1 MNQSTLF
8 RSLLGLGLLLSAS
21 AAFAA
26 TPVGLW
32 EIRSYRESG
41 LNFGTVN
48 QVCYLTN
55 GTWYSL
61 SFPGANGEWFQKGDR
76 IRSTAFSPQ
85 NGWNH
90 ALFGQ
95 FASNT
100 LFTGE
105 YIGFLNNP
113 ATQHPDTTEKGNF
126 TAAFISRICPPNPA
140 P

>member
-1 MNQSTLF
+1 MKKHAILANM
-8 RSLLGLGLLLSAS
+8 LGLGLLLSAS
-21 AAFAA
+21 ASFAA

-32 EIRSYRESG
+32 DIKSYKEPG
-41 LNFGTVN
+41 LTFGVAN
-48 QVCYLTN
+48 KVCYLTN
-55 GTWYSL
+55 GTWYSIT
-61 SFPGANGEWFQKGDR
+61 FPGAQGDWFQKGDR
-76 IRSTAFSPQ
+76 IRSTAYSPQ

-95 FASNT
+95 FASNA

-113 ATQHPDTTEKGNF
+113 VTQHPDTTEKGNF
-126 TAAFISRICPPNPA
+126 TATFVSRICPPNPA